1 MSKMKTK
8 GPGDPKKKSGPKTI
22 YTSDP
27 KRVKAYNDSMTL
39 YKTSKSHYDRSKS
52 ATSAKEFFSKAYPTE
67 SERSK
72 SIKAKADLTS
82 YNNNRAPRYEKE
94 ISRNFGSSITVTE
107 RTMGIPTGFHFDQGA
122 KFTQGIYKK
131 PVQPVVLAKKAEK
144 KKTTKTSAKVAAP
157 KTTAKAKPISKP
169 VEKAKPVVKKPEKI
183 VMKPVSEEDSS
194 ALKAGFKKQTGKE
207 FKSKDSDY
215 NKLEKKLGRKPTVAE
230 YNKSIKKS

>member
-1 MSKMKTK
+1 MAKKNTRDVPLPSSDGMFG

-27 KRVKAYNDSMTL
+27 KRVQAYNDSLNL
-39 YKTSKSHYDRSKS
+39 YKRGKEKLLFGKNNPNATNAELNTKEDKIDKSFPVSKLRDSFGHSIIKS
-52 ATSAKEFFSKAYPTE
+52 YGGL
-67 SERSK
+67 
-72 SIKAKADLTS
+72 SIGT
-82 YNNNRAPRYEKE
+82 
-94 ISRNFGSSITVTE
+94 GSSYRMV
-107 RTMGIPTGFHFDQGA
+107 DL
-122 KFTQGIYKK
+122 YKE
-131 PVQPVVLAKKAEK
+131 PVQPVVYKKAEK
-144 KKTTKTSAKVAAP
+144 KKTTKTPAKVAAP
-157 KTTAKAKPISKP
+157 KTTAKAKSISKP

>member
-1 MSKMKTK
+1 MAKKNTRDVPLPSSDGMFG

-27 KRVKAYNDSMTL
+27 KRVQAYNDSLNL
-39 YKTSKSHYDRSKS
+39 YKRGKEKLLFGKNNPNATNAELNTKEDKIDKSFPVSKLRDSFGHSIIRSYGMTSIGTR
-52 ATSAKEFFSKAYPTE
+52 
-67 SERSK
+67 
-72 SIKAKADLTS
+72 
-82 YNNNRAPRYEKE
+82 
-94 ISRNFGSSITVTE
+94 GSSFRVV
-107 RTMGIPTGFHFDQGA
+107 QL
-122 KFTQGIYKK
+122 YKE
-131 PVQPVVLAKKAEK
+131 PVQPVVYKKAEK
-144 KKTTKTSAKVAAP
+144 KAAP

-183 VMKPVSEEDSS
+183 VMKPVGEEDSN

-215 NKLEKKLGRKPTVAE
+215 NKLQKKLGRKPTVAE